1 MENKDSSSED
11 ETGDNNGLI
20 NNTYIILKKKGSGL
34 TSIVYK
40 AKKKNDCN
48 NQEQIVAAKIIKILS
63 EKKIKLMKI
72 SLDELFIKEVNI
84 LKAIKEYNC
93 PYIANYID
101 DGKGEVKRPN
111 KETTTHNYLIL
122 DYAKNG
128 CLYDYVYY
136 PGEGFKEEEYAKLL
150 FYRILL
156 GIKSCHDNKIC
167 NRDIKLENILLD
179 VNFNPKICDFG
190 FAEINKNEVMGKMG
204 TLKYMAPEVYLK
216 RNQSY
221 DGYMVDIFNLGVALL
236 IFVTGNISFNASI
249 ADENTRLIYKKKG
262 NQFWDTLKAKG
273 EGISDTFK
281 ELFFSML
288 SKDPTERPDID
299 KVLNHPWF
307 ENIRKAL
314 NDKEQLKILE
324 DELKKKLS
332 ERKNLVKQGSRIET
346 MYKGVEDIN
355 SLVDQNR
362 GGGESDACLFNLDL
376 VPDYIDINTLE
387 KNYIKIEGHI
397 KPAIFMSELYYYIE
411 NEFEDCDPKEI
422 KNKNVPKF
430 YVEFE
435 NEIEKKLKQYLEEEK
450 SNNIENDD
458 GGEKEETY
466 DIEDDFIES
475 PKLEIKFKMYK
486 TYNEEYLIKF
496 TKKSGE
502 LYDFYEKLE
511 KIFSFIQNKK

>member
-1 MENKDSSSED
+1 
-11 ETGDNNGLI
+11 
-20 NNTYIILKKKGSGL
+20 
-34 TSIVYK
+34 
-40 AKKKNDCN
+40 
-48 NQEQIVAAKIIKILS
+48 
-63 EKKIKLMKI
+63 
-72 SLDELFIKEVNI
+72 
-84 LKAIKEYNC
+84 
-93 PYIANYID
+93 
-101 DGKGEVKRPN
+101 
-111 KETTTHNYLIL
+111 
-122 DYAKNG
+122 
-128 CLYDYVYY
+128 
-136 PGEGFKEEEYAKLL
+136 
-150 FYRILL
+150 
-156 GIKSCHDNKIC
+156 
-167 NRDIKLENILLD
+167 LENILLD

-236 IFVTGNISFNASI
+236 IFVTGNISFNALI
-249 ADENTRLIYKKKG
+249 TDENTRLIYKKKG

-332 ERKNLVKQGSRIET
+332 ERKNLVKQGSKLET
-346 MYKGVEDIN
+346 QFKGVEDIN

-387 KNYIKIEGHI
+387 KNYIKIEGDI
-397 KPAIFMSELYYYIE
+397 NPAIFMSKLYYYIE

>member
-1 MENKDSSSED
+1 MENKDPSSED

-40 AKKKNDCN
+40 AKNIKDCN
-48 NQEQIVAAKIIKILS
+48 NQEQIVAAKVIKILS
-63 EKKIKLMKI
+63 EKKIKLMNI
-72 SLDELFIKEVNI
+72 SIDELFVKEVNI

-111 KETTTHNYLIL
+111 KETNIHNYLIL
-122 DYAKNG
+122 EYARNG

-136 PGEGFKEEEYAKLL
+136 PDVGFKEEEYAKLL

-156 GIKSCHDNKIC
+156 GIKTCHDHKIC

-179 VNFNPKICDFG
+179 ANFNPKICDFG
-190 FAEINKNEVMGKMG
+190 FAEIDKNEVKGKMG
-204 TLKYMAPEVYLK
+204 TLKYMAPEVYLQRK
-216 RNQSY
+216 QGY

-236 IFVTGNISFNASI
+236 IFVTGSISFNASI
-249 ADENTRLIYKKKG
+249 ADDNTRLIYKNKKK
-262 NQFWDTLKAKG
+262 QFWDTLKTKG
-273 EGISDTFK
+273 DGISETFK
-281 ELFFSML
+281 DLFFSML
-288 SKDPTERPDID
+288 SKDPKKRPDID
-299 KVLNHPWF
+299 KVLNHAWF
-307 ENIRKAL
+307 ENVRKAL

-324 DELKKKLS
+324 DELKNKLA
-332 ERKNLVKQGSRIET
+332 ERKILVKEGTRIET
-346 MYKGVEDIN
+346 NYKGVQEIS
-355 SLVDQNR
+355 SLVDLNR
-362 GGGESDACLFNLDL
+362 GGEESDPCLFNLDL
-376 VPDYIDINTLE
+376 EPDYIDMNTLE
-387 KNYIKIEGHI
+387 KNYIKIEGNI
-397 KPAIFMSELYYYIE
+397 KPAIFMSELYYYIQ
-411 NEFEDCDPKEI
+411 NEFEDCSPKDIE
-422 KNKNVPKF
+422 KKNVPKF

-435 NEIEKKLKQYLEEEK
+435 NEIEKKLKEYLEEEK
-450 SNNIENDD
+450 SNSIENND
-458 GGEKEETY
+458 GEEKEETY

-475 PKLEIKFKMYK
+475 QKLEIKFKMYK

-502 LYDFYEKLE
+502 LYDFYDKLK